1 LNIIHVLEYGN
12 GMCVHAENPGFSLAC
27 HIYCK

>member
-1 LNIIHVLEYGN
+1 
-12 GMCVHAENPGFSLAC
+12 MCVHAENPGFSLAC